1 MCEKIL
7 IKEVLEREKI
17 EAGSKLVQ
25 RLAKTE
31 IKPVAAFWLWRAE
44 SLEWWLV
51 IASPWIDKQ
60 GPIKAYRKIDAMIA
74 SKDDPIPE
82 LQPLDISVSDTRE
95 PLIKG
100 LRAYARKNR
109 TNLAG
114 RRFRGTWFGDAPV
127 DDAYVY
133 FVKSR

>member
-1 MCEKIL
+1 MAEKIL
-7 IKEVLEREKI
+7 VKEALEREKI

-31 IKPVAAFWLWRAE
+31 IKPVAALWLWRAE

-51 IASPWIDKQ
+51 IASPWLDKQ
-60 GPIKAYRKIDAMIA
+60 GSRGYRKIDAMIS

-82 LQPLDISVSDTRE
+82 LQPLDISVLDTRT

-100 LRAYARKNR
+100 LRAHARKHR

-114 RRFRGTWFGDAPV
+114 QRFRGTWFGDASV

-133 FVKSR
+133 FVK

>member
-1 MCEKIL
+1 MAQEIL
-7 IKEVLEREKI
+7 VKEALERGKI
-17 EAGSKLVQ
+17 EGGRKLVQ
-25 RLAKTE
+25 RLFKTE

-51 IASPWIDKQ
+51 IASPWLDKQ
-60 GPIKAYRKIDAMIA
+60 ESRGYRKIDAII
-74 SKDDPIPE
+74 SGKDDPIPE
-82 LQPLDISVSDTRE
+82 LQPLDISILDTRT

-100 LRAYARKNR
+100 LRAHARKHH

-114 RRFRGTWFGDAPV
+114 QRFRGTWFGDVSV

-133 FVKSR
+133 FVK

>member
-1 MCEKIL
+1 MAQEIL
-7 IKEVLEREKI
+7 VKEALERGKI
-17 EAGSKLVQ
+17 EGGRKLVQ

-51 IASPWIDKQ
+51 IASPWLDKQ
-60 GPIKAYRKIDAMIA
+60 SSQGYRKIDAMIS

-82 LQPLDISVSDTRE
+82 LQPLDISILDTRM

-100 LRAYARKNR
+100 LRAHAREHH

-114 RRFRGTWFGDAPV
+114 QRFRGTWFGDASV

-133 FVKSR
+133 FVK